1 MIEMMTVARNTRRK
15 RVGIENIF
23 MVPQVISAAEDIVR
37 MMSLVNLGNFLNFLT
52 FVHNINKP
60 AVTRT

>member
-37 MMSLVNLGNFLNFLT
+37 MMSLVNLVNFLNCLT

>member
-37 MMSLVNLGNFLNFLT
+37 MMSLVNLVNFLNFLT

>member
-37 MMSLVNLGNFLNFLT
+37 MMSLVNLVNLVSLVGLMSPDGL
-52 FVHNINKP
+52 
-60 AVTRT
+60 

>member
-23 MVPQVISAAEDIVR
+23 MVPQVISAAEAEDIAR
-37 MMSLVNLGNFLNFLT
+37 MMSLVN
-52 FVHNINKP
+52 FVGSF
-60 AVTRT
+60 